1 MLTIKCQTEN
11 YIQIKIG
18 TESYDVEV
26 GDISV
31 SPVDVTVNGNIYSV
45 DISKYLKNIQPKKRK
60 ITKKIPTRTK
70 KQENITKN
78 NNTDN
83 NSVKSPMPGTILGVK
98 VSVGDTVKVGDEL
111 LVLESMKM
119 ENMINSPIDGT
130 ISKILISEGDSV
142 QHGQELIIF

>member
-1 MLTIKCQTEN
+1 MPESN

-18 TESYDVEV
+18 TESYDVEI

-78 NNTDN
+78 NNTVN